1 MNKNIFNDFKKAFK
15 PQHVIGI
22 LGLSAFYFV
31 SEFVYTVDVGHYA
44 LKFNIFTGL
53 QPKIYKEGWNFKI
66 PFVERP
72 IIFNVRSQ
80 EKSIAAETANRGY
93 FLFMQRCRL
102 SS

>member
-1 MNKNIFNDFKKAFK
+1 MFNDLRKALK
-15 PQHVIGI
+15 PQHVVGI
-22 LGLSAFYFV
+22 LGLTAFYFA

-44 LKFNIFTGL
+44 LKFNIFSGL

-80 EKSIAAETANRGY
+80 EKSIAAETANRGSCAST
-93 FLFMQRCRL
+93 QRCRP
-102 SS
+102 

>member
-1 MNKNIFNDFKKAFK
+1 MNKNYLNELRRAFK
-15 PQHVIGI
+15 PQHVVGI
-22 LGLSAFYFV
+22 LGLSALYFV

-80 EKSIAAETANRGY
+80 EKSIAAETANRGKY
-93 FLFMQRCRL
+93 LITQRCRQ
-102 SS
+102 SN